1 MLTYA
6 WHAGGAGRAHAIA
19 VLLPTYAALGY
30 SGAPFF
36 RAVAAATV
44 LVERGALSL
53 ADITSI
59 LSGLAKSCDFL
70 DPSSRPA
77 LSSHLAAEALR
88 YFTSPNQSVTPP
100 PLTHTP
106 TTTRPITPAT
116 PTRTHPSSPLSSAE
130 RDTPPPSSFSTSVAL
145 DPTGAGGGDAQ
156 AAELK
161 PVQLKPVELKPV
173 ELKPVKLKPV
183 ELKPVELKPVELKP
197 SISEAAATLHALV
210 RLGCVDV
217 GVFSSFSEYLR
228 SLDASAVAPLASTG
242 VLACATYADVC

>member
-6 WHAGGAGRAHAIA
+6 GHAGGAGRAHAIA

-30 SGAPFF
+30 SGARFF

-59 LSGLAKSCDFL
+59 LSGLAKSLDFL

-88 YFTSPNQSVTPP
+88 YLTTPIHSVTPP
-100 PLTHTP
+100 PHTHTP
-106 TTTRPITPAT
+106 TTTRVITPAT
-116 PTRTHPSSPLSSAE
+116 PTRIPPSSHLSSAE
-130 RDTPPPSSFSTSVAL
+130 RDTSPSSSFPTSVAF
-145 DPTGAGGGDAQ
+145 DPTGAGGGDPH
-156 AAELK
+156 AAD
-161 PVQLKPVELKPV
+161 
-173 ELKPVKLKPV
+173 
-183 ELKPVELKPVELKP
+183 LKPVELKP
-197 SISEAAATLHALV
+197 SVSEAAAILHALV

-217 GVFSSFSEYLR
+217 GVFSRFSEYLR
-228 SLDASAVAPLASTG
+228 SLDATAVAPSTG
-242 VLACATYADVC
+242 VLCDRG

>member
-19 VLLPTYAALGY
+19 VLVPTYAALGY
-30 SGAPFF
+30 SGAQFF
-36 RAVAAATV
+36 RAVAAATL

-70 DPSSRPA
+70 EPSSCPA

-88 YFTSPNQSVTPP
+88 YFTIPNQSMPSP

-116 PTRTHPSSPLSSAE
+116 PTRTNPSPPLSSAE
-130 RDTPPPSSFSTSVAL
+130 RDTPLPSSFSTSVAF

-161 PVQLKPVELKPV
+161 PVE
-173 ELKPVKLKPV
+173 LKPV

-210 RLGCVDV
+210 RLGCVSV
-217 GVFSSFSEYLR
+217 GVFSRFSEYLR
-228 SLDASAVAPLASTG
+228 SLDAPAVAPLASTG
-242 VLACATYADVC
+242 VLACATEADVC